1 MKHLDSVSLDSF
13 IFSSMTRAVQYSEKY
28 NDDAYE
34 YRLPDPP
41 DLGFFLECTFKPR
54 NVFMVLTNPSIYF
67 QARNSSCRYR
77 QTLSEKS
84 SSVRSRV
91 ASNWCSAV
99 QGMGTLRTSQVRYL
113 HLIQCSYVSDVMCS
127 ISFLTLLTGLSPIF
141 CFSGVFSVL
150 TR

>member
-54 NVFMVLTNPSIYF
+54 NVFMVLTNPSIIFRHVILPADIAKLCPKNRLLSEAEWRQIGVQQSRGWEHYALHKCVICISF
-67 QARNSSCRYR
+67 SALMYPMLCVRYR
-77 QTLSEKS
+77 
-84 SSVRSRV
+84 
-91 ASNWCSAV
+91 
-99 QGMGTLRTSQVRYL
+99 
-113 HLIQCSYVSDVMCS
+113 
-127 ISFLTLLTGLSPIF
+127 F
-141 CFSGVFSVL
+141 
-150 TR
+150 